1 MSRPVYTS
9 SPDIDNAL
17 VDSAHWSDMQ
27 WVHDQFAWL
36 RQHDP
41 LRRMEPTGFD
51 PFWSVTKYDHIKEI
65 ELAKDVFL
73 SAPIT
78 SLEPIMLREALQ
90 TMSGRENV
98 IRSLVQM
105 DEPDHMKYR
114 VLTQAWFSRS
124 NLKNIEI
131 EVARLAT
138 DYVDRLVKHKD
149 QCDFVKQVAI
159 PFPLRVIMSI
169 LGVPEEDEAFMLK
182 LTQEL
187 LGPDDPDN
195 HRSFDSTELMDV
207 VRDFEQYFDALA
219 KKRRSNPTDDLATAI
234 ANGKIND
241 GPMPDLE
248 TYGYYIIVATA
259 GHETTAAAISGA
271 LLALIENPNQ
281 LERLRSDIDANID
294 GFVEESLRWVS
305 PVRHFVR
312 TAVEDYVLDGQ
323 LIPKNESV
331 ALWYPSGNRD
341 ENKFSNSQKFDISR
355 SPNKHVAFGHGA
367 HLCLGQHLAR
377 MEIRALFKELLSRV
391 HDVRLIDQYRYTH
404 TAFVGGLKSLPIQT
418 S

>member
-1 MSRPVYTS
+1 
-9 SPDIDNAL
+9 
-17 VDSAHWSDMQ
+17 
-27 WVHDQFAWL
+27 
-36 RQHDP
+36 
-41 LRRMEPTGFD
+41 MEPTGFD

-124 NLKNIEI
+124 NLKKLEI

-149 QCDFVKQVAI
+149 QCDFVKEVAI

-248 TYGYYIIVATA
+248 T
-259 GHETTAAAISGA
+259 
-271 LLALIENPNQ
+271 
-281 LERLRSDIDANID
+281 
-294 GFVEESLRWVS
+294 
-305 PVRHFVR
+305 
-312 TAVEDYVLDGQ
+312 
-323 LIPKNESV
+323 
-331 ALWYPSGNRD
+331 
-341 ENKFSNSQKFDISR
+341 
-355 SPNKHVAFGHGA
+355 
-367 HLCLGQHLAR
+367 
-377 MEIRALFKELLSRV
+377 
-391 HDVRLIDQYRYTH
+391 
-404 TAFVGGLKSLPIQT
+404 
-418 S
+418 

>member
-41 LRRMEPTGFD
+41 LRRMEPTDLIPGA
-51 PFWSVTKYDHIKEI
+51 SRNTITLKR
-65 ELAKDVFL
+65 LA
-73 SAPIT
+73 AMMIPQRPIT

-90 TMSGRENV
+90 AMSGRENV

-195 HRSFDSTELMDV
+195 HRNSFDSTELMDV
-207 VRDFEQYFDALA
+207 VRDFEQYFDTLA

-259 GHETTAAAISGA
+259 GHETTAASDPGA
-271 LLALIENPNQ
+271 LLALIENPDQ
-281 LERLRSDIDANID
+281 LEA
-294 GFVEESLRWVS
+294 
-305 PVRHFVR
+305 
-312 TAVEDYVLDGQ
+312 T
-323 LIPKNESV
+323 
-331 ALWYPSGNRD
+331 
-341 ENKFSNSQKFDISR
+341 
-355 SPNKHVAFGHGA
+355 
-367 HLCLGQHLAR
+367 LG
-377 MEIRALFKELLSRV
+377 
-391 HDVRLIDQYRYTH
+391 YRR
-404 TAFVGGLKSLPIQT
+404 
-418 S
+418 

>member
-1 MSRPVYTS
+1 
-9 SPDIDNAL
+9 
-17 VDSAHWSDMQ
+17 
-27 WVHDQFAWL
+27 
-36 RQHDP
+36 
-41 LRRMEPTGFD
+41 
-51 PFWSVTKYDHIKEI
+51 
-65 ELAKDVFL
+65 
-73 SAPIT
+73 
-78 SLEPIMLREALQ
+78 
-90 TMSGRENV
+90 
-98 IRSLVQM
+98 
-105 DEPDHMKYR
+105 
-114 VLTQAWFSRS
+114 
-124 NLKNIEI
+124 
-131 EVARLAT
+131 
-138 DYVDRLVKHKD
+138 
-149 QCDFVKQVAI
+149 
-159 PFPLRVIMSI
+159 MSI

-271 LLALIENPNQ
+271 LLALIENPDQ
-281 LERLRSDIDANID
+281 LETLRSDIDANID

-312 TAVEDYVLDGQ
+312 TAAEDYVLDGRM
-323 LIPKNESV
+323 ISKNESV

-341 ENKFSNSQKFDISR
+341 EDIFADSKKFDISR

-391 HDVRLIDQYRYTH
+391 HDIRLIDQYRYTH

>member
-1 MSRPVYTS
+1 
-9 SPDIDNAL
+9 
-17 VDSAHWSDMQ
+17 
-27 WVHDQFAWL
+27 
-36 RQHDP
+36 
-41 LRRMEPTGFD
+41 
-51 PFWSVTKYDHIKEI
+51 
-65 ELAKDVFL
+65 
-73 SAPIT
+73 
-78 SLEPIMLREALQ
+78 MLREALQ

-169 LGVPEEDEAFMLK
+169 LGVPRRRGLHAEAYS
-182 LTQEL
+182 
-187 LGPDDPDN
+187 GAADPDDPDN

-271 LLALIENPNQ
+271 LLALIENPDQ
-281 LERLRSDIDANID
+281 LERLRSDIDSNID

-312 TAVEDYVLDGQ
+312 TAVQDYVLDGR
-323 LIPKNESV
+323 LISENESV
-331 ALWYPSGNRD
+331 ALWYPSGIRD
-341 ENKFSNSQKFDISR
+341 ENIFTESQKFDISR
-355 SPNKHVAFGHGA
+355 SPNKHVSFGHGA

-377 MEIRALFKELLSRV
+377 MEIRSHLRSCLHAWMTY
-391 HDVRLIDQYRYTH
+391 D
-404 TAFVGGLKSLPIQT
+404 
-418 S
+418 

>member
-1 MSRPVYTS
+1 MERP
-9 SPDIDNAL
+9 DLI
-17 VDSAHWSDMQ
+17 
-27 WVHDQFAWL
+27 
-36 RQHDP
+36 
-41 LRRMEPTGFD
+41 
-51 PFWSVTKYDHIKEI
+51 PFLSVTKYDPIKD

-78 SLEPIMLREALQ
+78 SLEPIMLKEALQ

-169 LGVPEEDEAFMLK
+169 LGVPDKDEAFMLK

-195 HRSFDSTELMDV
+195 HRSFDST
-207 VRDFEQYFDALA
+207 
-219 KKRRSNPTDDLATAI
+219 
-234 ANGKIND
+234 
-241 GPMPDLE
+241 
-248 TYGYYIIVATA
+248 
-259 GHETTAAAISGA
+259 
-271 LLALIENPNQ
+271 
-281 LERLRSDIDANID
+281 
-294 GFVEESLRWVS
+294 
-305 PVRHFVR
+305 
-312 TAVEDYVLDGQ
+312 
-323 LIPKNESV
+323 
-331 ALWYPSGNRD
+331 
-341 ENKFSNSQKFDISR
+341 
-355 SPNKHVAFGHGA
+355 
-367 HLCLGQHLAR
+367 
-377 MEIRALFKELLSRV
+377 LS
-391 HDVRLIDQYRYTH
+391 
-404 TAFVGGLKSLPIQT
+404 
-418 S
+418 